1 VFKLNNSILD
11 ACKPKQ
17 REKPV
22 RKSSVNAFGVKNNH
36 ARGILSKSLNKKT
49 SVNTEPSVIES
60 SNFSKFK

>member
-49 SVNTEPSVIES
+49 FNTEPSVIES